1 MKGGVSG
8 PTLPMAIH
16 SHCFIKINETTAFL
30 LGKNILLCLISCHWY
45 MPLVFQLTIITQFI
59 GGETFGGQYPKS
71 TFYFD
76 FAKRAFSPGPKLL
89 VCSLYNTN
97 SDMYFDINF

>member
-30 LGKNILLCLISCHWY
+30 LGKNILLCL
-45 MPLVFQLTIITQFI
+45 MPLVFQLTIVTQSI
-59 GGETFGGQYPKS
+59 GGETAKGQYPKA

-76 FAKRAFSPGPKLL
+76 FAKRTFSPGPKLL
-89 VCSLYNTN
+89 VCS
-97 SDMYFDINF
+97 M